1 MPRFEA
7 PQHSQYAPQPTSQME
22 LRDAR
27 VEVVYDPEP
36 TPRQALVRVHLP
48 AGLTEAQ
55 IKRLQKVA
63 ETCPARR
70 ALEAGFAF
78 DEQIV
83 VGAHTASA
91 A

>member
-1 MPRFEA
+1 M
-7 PQHSQYAPQPTSQME
+7 Q
-22 LRDAR
+22 DAR

-48 AGLTEAQ
+48 DGLTDAQ

-83 VGAHTASA
+83 VGDHAVSA
-91 A
+91 AELRSAAPDPA

>member
-1 MPRFEA
+1 VRL
-7 PQHSQYAPQPTSQME
+7 HNDLSLYARSRGWE
-22 LRDAR
+22 LQNVR

-36 TPRQALVRVHLP
+36 TPRRALVRVHLP
-48 AGLTEAQ
+48 DGLSDAQ
-55 IKRLQKVA
+55 LKRLQKVA

-70 ALEAGFAF
+70 ALEAGFTF

-83 VGAHTASA
+83 VDDHAVSA